1 MIRSGSTILVLA
13 PHTDDGEI
21 GCGAT
26 LSKLLDLN
34 CKIYYLAFCTCDSN
48 LPDGFPNGTLEAEL
62 REATKVLSIPKENVI
77 VKDFQVRCLS
87 YERQAVLDI
96 LVALNKEISPDVV
109 FAPTLEDLHQ
119 DHSTVTQEAIRAFK
133 TKTLLCYEM
142 PWNNFSFEIG
152 INSDKFPEIS
162 GERKFSP
169 MDRSLRR
176 ELKSA
181 FGNNNYWFNTS
192 KFKNAVE
199 IKIKSKKEIIEFLVP
214 KEMVSTSSV
223 RLFVLWTT
231 LPSIVLIIIALIFLK
246 NQTRP
251 LVKLAKAAEKF
262 GKGDYINDF
271 IPSGAQEIRKASYE
285 FDRMAKRI
293 NRHLNQRAEM
303 LSGISHDLRT
313 PLTRLKLQLAMLK
326 QKEISEK
333 MSKDIDEMEK
343 MLNDYLQF
351 AKTQTQESTEKINLN
366 NLLRSISKGFESN
379 KISLDE
385 DESKIFLNGR
395 PSALKRSFENVI
407 QNGLT
412 YGSNVKIKVQKGN
425 KRALVTIEDDG
436 PGIPEDQYKN
446 VFKPFFRLDKSRSLN
461 QSGVGLGLA
470 IVEDIINSHGGNI
483 QLGKSKYG
491 GLQVKISLPF

>member
-1 MIRSGSTILVLA
+1 MFSG
-13 PHTDDGEI
+13 
-21 GCGAT
+21 
-26 LSKLLDLN
+26 LSKFIKYILPKRLFYRALIIVAAPTIILQLIITIVFYDSVWIKANKNTTRSLVAQLKTIEEVYN
-34 CKIYYLAFCTCDSN
+34 NDKSN
-48 LPDGFPNGTLEAEL
+48 L
-62 REATKVLSIPKENVI
+62 
-77 VKDFQVRCLS
+77 DFLTDS
-87 YERQAVLDI
+87 Y
-96 LVALNKEISPDVV
+96 K
-109 FAPTLEDLHQ
+109 
-119 DHSTVTQEAIRAFK
+119 
-133 TKTLLCYEM
+133 
-142 PWNNFSFEIG
+142 NNFNFEIG
-152 INSDKFPEIS
+152 INQDNFPNNS

-176 ELKSA
+176 ELKST

-199 IKIKSKKEIIEFLVP
+199 IKIKSESDVIEFLVP
-214 KEMVSTSSV
+214 KDMVSASSV
-223 RLFVLWTT
+223 RLFLLWTT

-246 NQTRP
+246 NQTKP
-251 LVKLAKAAEKF
+251 LVKLAKAAERF
-262 GKGDYINDF
+262 GKGDYVNDF
-271 IPSGAQEIRKASYE
+271 RASGSQEIRKAAFE

-326 QKEISEK
+326 QKDISES

-351 AKTQTQESTEKINLN
+351 AKTQVQEPSTVINLN
-366 NLLRSISKGFESN
+366 NLFTSIKNKFNNNNFTFNESSDLIEL
-379 KISLDE
+379 KVRLT
-385 DESKIFLNGR
+385 
-395 PSALKRSFENVI
+395 ALQRSFENII

-412 YGSNVKIKVQKGN
+412 YGNKVNVEIHKGN
-425 KRALVTIEDDG
+425 RLATILFEDDG

-461 QSGVGLGLA
+461 QAGVGLGLA
-470 IVEDIINSHGGNI
+470 IVEDIINSHGGSI
-483 QLGKSKYG
+483 QLGKSKHE

>member
-1 MIRSGSTILVLA
+1 MFYGLNKLIKVVLPKRLFYRALIIVAAPIIILQLIITIV
-13 PHTDDGEI
+13 
-21 GCGAT
+21 
-26 LSKLLDLN
+26 
-34 CKIYYLAFCTCDSN
+34 FFDSIWIKAN
-48 LPDGFPNGTLEAEL
+48 KNTTRA
-62 REATKVLSIPKENVI
+62 
-77 VKDFQVRCLS
+77 
-87 YERQAVLDI
+87 
-96 LVALNKEISPDVV
+96 LVAQL
-109 FAPTLEDLHQ
+109 
-119 DHSTVTQEAIRAFK
+119 K
-133 TKTLLCYEM
+133 TIIEVYQNDKKNLDFLTDSYK
-142 PWNNFSFEIG
+142 NNFNFEIG
-152 INSDKFPEIS
+152 INKKDFPKIT

-176 ELKSA
+176 ELKST
-181 FGNNNYWFNTS
+181 FGNNNYWFSTS

-199 IKIKSKKEIIEFLVP
+199 IKIKSNDDVIEFLVP

-262 GKGDYINDF
+262 GKGDYVNDF
-271 IPSGAQEIRKASYE
+271 RPSGAQEIRKAAYE

-293 NRHLNQRAEM
+293 NRHLNQRSEM

-313 PLTRLKLQLAMLK
+313 PLTRLKLQLAMIN
-326 QKEISEK
+326 QKELSDQ

-351 AKTQTQESTEKINLN
+351 AKTQSQETTTNINLN
-366 NLLRSISKGFESN
+366 NLLIDLKKSINNENF
-379 KISLDE
+379 KIDCPE
-385 DESKIFLNGR
+385 NINLNCR
-395 PSALKRSFENVI
+395 PQALKRSFENI
-407 QNGLT
+407 ILNGLT
-412 YGSNVKIKVQKGN
+412 YGKNIYVTANKSSNRIVV
-425 KRALVTIEDDG
+425 LFEDDG

-446 VFKPFFRLDKSRSLN
+446 VFKPFLRLDKSRSLN

-483 QLGKSKYG
+483 QLGESKYN
-491 GLQVKISLPF
+491 GLLVKISLPF

>member
-1 MIRSGSTILVLA
+1 MFSGLNRFLKIIL
-13 PHTDDGEI
+13 
-21 GCGAT
+21 
-26 LSKLLDLN
+26 
-34 CKIYYLAFCTCDSN
+34 
-48 LPDGFPNGTLEAEL
+48 
-62 REATKVLSIPKENVI
+62 PKRLFYRALII
-77 VKDFQVRCLS
+77 V
-87 YERQAVLDI
+87 A
-96 LVALNKEISPDVV
+96 
-109 FAPTLEDLHQ
+109 APTIILQIIITIVFYDSIWIKSNKNITRSLVSQLKTIQ
-119 DHSTVTQEAIRAFK
+119 DVYINNK
-133 TKTLLCYEM
+133 NNYEFFTDSYK
-142 PWNNFSFEIG
+142 NNFNFEID
-152 INSDKFPEIS
+152 INDKPFPSYS

-181 FGNNNYWFNTS
+181 FGNKNYWFSTS

-199 IKIKSKKEIIEFLVP
+199 IKIKTENEVIEFLVP
-214 KEMVSTSSV
+214 KEMISSSSV

-231 LPSIVLIIIALIFLK
+231 LPSIILILVALVFLK

-251 LVKLAKAAEKF
+251 LVRLAKAAEKF
-262 GKGDYINDF
+262 GKGDYVNDF
-271 IPSGAQEIRKASYE
+271 RPSGASEIRKAAYE

-293 NRHLNQRAEM
+293 NRHLNQRSEM

-313 PLTRLKLQLAMLK
+313 PLTRLKLQLAMVN
-326 QKEISEK
+326 QKNISES

-351 AKTQTQESTEKINLN
+351 AKIQAQEQTIKINLINLFKEIRKNIN
-366 NLLRSISKGFESN
+366 NENIILIQEK
-379 KISLDE
+379 D
-385 DESKIFLNGR
+385 IFLNGR
-395 PSALKRSFENVI
+395 QSALRRCFENVI

-412 YGSNVKIKVQKGN
+412 YGGKVYINLQKSTN
-425 KRALVTIEDDG
+425 RVTINIEDNG

-470 IVEDIINSHGGNI
+470 IVEDIINSHGGSI
-483 QLGKSKYG
+483 QLGKSKYN

>member
-1 MIRSGSTILVLA
+1 MFFGLNKLIKIILPKRLFYRALIIVAAPIIILQFIITIVF
-13 PHTDDGEI
+13 
-21 GCGAT
+21 
-26 LSKLLDLN
+26 
-34 CKIYYLAFCTCDSN
+34 YDSIWIKAN
-48 LPDGFPNGTLEAEL
+48 KNTTRA
-62 REATKVLSIPKENVI
+62 
-77 VKDFQVRCLS
+77 
-87 YERQAVLDI
+87 
-96 LVALNKEISPDVV
+96 LVAQLKTIKEVYQNDKKNLDFLTDSY
-109 FAPTLEDLHQ
+109 
-119 DHSTVTQEAIRAFK
+119 K
-133 TKTLLCYEM
+133 
-142 PWNNFSFEIG
+142 NNFNFEIG
-152 INSDKFPEIS
+152 IVQDNFPNIS
-162 GERKFSP
+162 GERRFSP

-199 IKIKSKKEIIEFLVP
+199 IKIKSENEIFEFLVP

-251 LVKLAKAAEKF
+251 LVKLAKAAERF
-262 GKGDYINDF
+262 GKGDYVNDF
-271 IPSGAQEIRKASYE
+271 RPSGSQEIRKAAYE

-293 NRHLNQRAEM
+293 NRHLNQRSEM

-313 PLTRLKLQLAMLK
+313 PLTRLKLQLAMIN
-326 QKEISEK
+326 QKDLSK
-333 MSKDIDEMEK
+333 NMSRDIDEMEN

-351 AKTQTQESTEKINLN
+351 AKTQSQEKTIKIELKQLFNEILSSLN
-366 NLLRSISKGFESN
+366 NKNIKIVSIPE
-379 KISLDE
+379 
-385 DESKIFLNGR
+385 IFLNGR
-395 PSALKRSFENVI
+395 PLALKRSFENII

-412 YGSNVKIKVQKGN
+412 YGKRVFIQVQKSSN
-425 KRALVTIEDDG
+425 RTLIIFEDDG

-470 IVEDIINSHGGNI
+470 IVEDVINSHGGNI
-483 QLGKSKYG
+483 QLSKSKYD